1 MISSRGQKLFVL
13 KGQRHFVYWLNR
25 KSNGPGGFP
34 QPNQRYTMA
43 SLAQADGV
51 AVTRLAAITDF
62 KAVLSR

>member
-25 KSNGPGGFP
+25 KSNGQGFP
-34 QPNQRYTMA
+34 QPNPRYTMA